1 VVVPS
6 GDLRLP
12 AGRVLSRTD
21 GGVGKDA
28 VVLRSSVRLLG
39 RQDLEEALE
48 LCSRDLVANL
58 FVASRLHAARSR
70 GAGGEFWGWY
80 EGGALRSM
88 CWAGA
93 NLVPVQ
99 CTPQAIEVFADRARR
114 QGRQC
119 SSIVGPAAAVLP
131 LWQLLAS
138 SWGPARDVR
147 DSQPL
152 MVIDGPPL
160 VPSDPLV
167 RTTAIED
174 IPVVTPA
181 CVAMFTEEVG
191 YSPVAADGG
200 ALYNAQ
206 VAGLVTSG
214 RSLSRIED
222 GPRGREVVFKA
233 ELGSVIPEGA
243 QVQGVWV
250 NPRYRGRGLAAPGM
264 AAVVDIVRSSFAP
277 SVSLY
282 VNDFNVRA
290 VRTYERVGFR
300 QVGTFATVLF

>member
-1 VVVPS
+1 MVQ
-6 GDLRLP
+6 
-12 AGRVLSRTD
+12 
-21 GGVGKDA
+21 DA
-28 VVLRSSVRLLG
+28 QVLRSSVRLLG
-39 RQDLEEALE
+39 RHDLEEALG

-58 FVASRLHAARSR
+58 FVASRLHAARQR

-80 EGGALRSM
+80 EAGELRSM

-93 NLVPVQ
+93 NLVPVEA
-99 CTPQAIEVFADRARR
+99 TPEAVEVFADRARR

-119 SSIVGPAAAVLP
+119 SSIVGPAEAVLP
-131 LWQLLAS
+131 MWRLLEP

-147 DSQPL
+147 AAQPL

-160 VPSDPLV
+160 VPPDPLV
-167 RTTAIED
+167 RATRLED
-174 IPVVTPA
+174 LPVVTPA

-200 ALYNAQ
+200 ALYGAQ
-206 VAGLVTSG
+206 VAGLVQSG

-250 NPRYRGRGLAAPGM
+250 NPHHRGRGLAAPGM
-264 AAVVDIVRSSFAP
+264 AAVVQLVRARFAP
-277 SVSLY
+277 TVSLY
-282 VNDFNVRA
+282 VNDYNVRA
-290 VRTYERVGFR
+290 VRTYERVGFVR
-300 QVGTFATVLF
+300 VGTFATVLF

>member
-1 VVVPS
+1 M
-6 GDLRLP
+6 GQ
-12 AGRVLSRTD
+12 
-21 GGVGKDA
+21 DA
-28 VVLRSSVRLLG
+28 QVLRSSVRLLG
-39 RQDLEEALE
+39 RHELDEALE
-48 LCSRDLVANL
+48 LCLRDPVTNL
-58 FVASRLHAARSR
+58 FVASRVHAARRR

-80 EGGALRSM
+80 DGGALQSL

-93 NLVPVQ
+93 NLVPVEA
-99 CTPQAIEVFADRARR
+99 TAEAVDVFADRARR

-119 SSIVGPAAAVLP
+119 ASIVGPAEAVLP
-131 LWQLLAS
+131 LWELLAP

-147 DSQPL
+147 STQPL

-160 VPSDPLV
+160 VPVDPLV
-167 RTTAIED
+167 RLTTAD
-174 IPVVTPA
+174 DLPVVAPA

-200 ALYNAQ
+200 ALYHAQ
-206 VAGLVTSG
+206 VAGLVTAG
-214 RSLSRIED
+214 RSLARIEE

-250 NPRYRGRGLAAPGM
+250 NPHHRGRGLAAPGM
-264 AAVVDIVRSSFAP
+264 AAVVEIVRARVAP
-277 SVSLY
+277 TVSLY
-282 VNDFNVRA
+282 VNDYNVRA

-300 QVGTFATVLF
+300 RVGTFATVLF